1 MSLDVAVA
9 PDITLTFGVPVMIRM
24 MPDAEPVSRGLRQ
37 AILAREQAGPGASK
51 SNADGWHS
59 AETLLS
65 WPEPEIA
72 TLRRWIDDAIQRLCR
87 LPTRDRP
94 DAVRLDYRATGWANV
109 NRHGQYNTIHVHS
122 GSHWAVV
129 YYVAIGEEEPG
140 HQFNGLLELRDPR
153 PGAVHGRMPGFMF
166 GRALTIRPQPGML
179 VAFPAWIEHGVHPFY
194 GTGERIS
201 IAVNIDMTRFEVE
214 PSRRAADA

>member
-9 PDITLTFGVPVMIRM
+9 PDITLTFGVPVMIQKVA
-24 MPDAEPVSRGLRQ
+24 DAEPTTQALRRT
-37 AILAREQAGPGASK
+37 ILAREQASPGTNK

-59 AETLLS
+59 EETLLS

-72 TLRRWIDDAIQRLCR
+72 TLKRWIDDAVRRMCG
-87 LPTRDRP
+87 LPTRNRP
-94 DAVRLDYRATGWANV
+94 NAVRLEYRATAWANV
-109 NRHGQYNTIHVHS
+109 NRHGQYNTIHVHP

-129 YYVAIGEEEPG
+129 YYIAVGDEEPG

-153 PGAVHGRMPGFMF
+153 PGATHGRLPGFMF
-166 GRALTIRPQPGML
+166 GRALTVRPQPGLL
-179 VAFPAWIEHGVHPFY
+179 VVFPAWIEHGVHPFY

-201 IAVNIDMTRFEVE
+201 IAVNIDVTRFEV
-214 PSRRAADA
+214 DAGK